1 MSLLSSFIPGRFR
14 LRSPLLC
21 REATARVIIDA
32 LRSCPAVK
40 SVDHNP
46 STGGLLI
53 HYDPLKLSLSRALEA
68 KPLFDRLQALEK
80 APQDEILVG
89 QVKELCDRLSAL
101 LS

>member
-21 REATARVIIDA
+21 WEVTAGIIIEA
-32 LRSCPAVK
+32 LRSCSAVK
-40 SVDHNP
+40 SLDYNA

-68 KPLFDRLQALEK
+68 KPLFERLQALERE
-80 APQDEILVG
+80 PRDETLAL
-89 QVKELCDRLSAL
+89 QVKDLCDRLTAL
-101 LS
+101 LN